1 MDCSCELINRMEL
14 EKQQLSLENQRLQE
28 KTKRMADGFYLAIQ
42 TLYDDNTQREF
53 LMPPEPLYSGY
64 SSISQQL
71 FVELMQLRKRNVKD
85 ILGRELL
92 TGGKVEALKF
102 TEAQNAEKEEKNR
115 EEEQDKIDKSWTEY
129 ETENGTPYYYNL
141 ITKKITRQIPWIEYE
156 TENGERFYKN
166 PITGST
172 TREK

>member
-1 MDCSCELINRMEL
+1 MEL
-14 EKQQLSLENQRLQE
+14 EKQQLQKERN
-28 KTKRMADGFYLAIQ
+28 KMADGFYLAIQ
-42 TLYDDNTQREF
+42 TLYNNTQREF
-53 LMPPEPLYSGY
+53 LLPSDPLYVGAT
-64 SSISQQL
+64 SISQQL
-71 FVELMQLRKRNVKD
+71 FVELMRLRERNVKD

-92 TGGKVEALKF
+92 AGGNVEALKF